1 MKRRYVI
8 LLIAIAIL
16 GAAVLLF
23 SASLFFTNLNSAA
36 PVASVQDVTED
47 SSLRNE
53 TLVQSSN
60 ETSAQL
66 SNGTSA
72 SETEAADNIENA
84 AAEQIQPEQSEKEVP
99 ELRFM
104 AVGDIMLGRGV
115 GARLNKAGGFDKAF
129 EDVAPLLNEG
139 DIVFANLESP
149 LTAST
154 HSLDPKGKIV
164 LKAKPEAVSA
174 LTQAGF
180 NMVSLANNHMM
191 DYYEKGLYDT
201 MSTLDENGILH
212 TGGGS
217 NIDEARKPV
226 IMEVNGIKVGLLAYT
241 DMAELT
247 FAGNPYLSYAAKDD
261 KSGLAP
267 RKYEIVLEDVK
278 KLREQVDLVAVSLHW
293 GIEDSFKITADQVE
307 FAHNLIDNG
316 ADIILGHH
324 PHQFQGMEI
333 YKGKP
338 IMYSM
343 GNFIF
348 DQNDPENQEGFIID
362 MKYRGTE
369 LVQFSAI
376 PVRTIEKTYVRIQTG
391 ENASELIKRQVG
403 LCSDLGTT
411 FNILNDVI
419 TYENNNDLKEAISA
433 Q

>member
-1 MKRRYVI
+1 MKRRNVI
-8 LLIAIAIL
+8 LLSVVAVLAAAIL
-16 GAAVLLF
+16 LLA
-23 SASLFFTNLNSAA
+23 ASLFITNLSAA
-36 PVASVQDVTED
+36 APAASEQAVMDD
-47 SSLRNE
+47 SSLSNE
-53 TLVQSSN
+53 TSEQSSN
-60 ETSAQL
+60 EISDT
-66 SNGTSA
+66 
-72 SETEAADNIENA
+72 ETEATDTEVENEA
-84 AAEQIQPEQSEKEVP
+84 STQIQPEQTKEDVP

-115 GARLNKAGGFDKAF
+115 GARLKKAGGFDKAF

-149 LTAST
+149 LTDST
-154 HSLDPKGKIV
+154 HSLDPNGKIV

-174 LTQAGF
+174 LTMAGF
-180 NMVSLANNHMM
+180 NVVSLANNHMM

-201 MSTLDENGILH
+201 MSILDENGILH

-226 IMEVNGIKVGLLAYT
+226 IMEVNGIKVGFLAYT
-241 DMAELT
+241 DMAEMV
-247 FAGNPYLSYAAKDD
+247 FAGKPYLSFAAKEN

-267 RKYEIVLEDVK
+267 RKNDIVLEDVK

-293 GIEDSFKITADQVE
+293 GIEDTFKISKDQIE
-307 FAHNLIDNG
+307 FAHELIDNG

-333 YKGKP
+333 YKDKP
-338 IMYSM
+338 IIYSM

-362 MKYRGTE
+362 MKYKGKE

-376 PVRTIEKTYVRIQTG
+376 PVRTIEKTYVRIQKG
-391 ENASELIKRQVG
+391 EDASELIKRQMK

-411 FNILNDVI
+411 FNVVNDMI
-419 TYENNNDLKEAISA
+419 NYENNNDLKEVISSN
-433 Q
+433 

>member
-1 MKRRYVI
+1 MKRKYII
-8 LLIAIAIL
+8 LLSVIAIL
-16 GAAVLLF
+16 AAAVLF
-23 SASLFFTNLNSAA
+23 FAASLFFTNLNAA
-36 PVASVQDVTED
+36 ASVSSVQDTAED
-47 SSLRNE
+47 SRISNE
-53 TLVQSSN
+53 VSTQSSN
-60 ETSAQL
+60 ETSNESSGAE
-66 SNGTSA
+66 A
-72 SETEAADNIENA
+72 EAANKEIEA
-84 AAEQIQPEQSEKEVP
+84 ASSGQVEAEQSKEEIP

-115 GARLNKAGGFDKAF
+115 GARLNKAGGFNKAF
-129 EDVAPLLNEG
+129 EDVAPLLNKG
-139 DIVFANLESP
+139 DVVFANLESP

-174 LTQAGF
+174 ITMAGF
-180 NMVSLANNHMM
+180 NLISLANNHMM

-201 MSTLDENGILH
+201 MSILDENGILH
-212 TGGGS
+212 AGGGS
-217 NIDEARKPV
+217 NINEARRPA

-247 FAGNPYLSYAAKDD
+247 FAGKPYLSYAAKDE

-267 RKYEIVLEDVK
+267 RKYELALEDVK

-362 MKYRGTE
+362 MKYRGRE
-369 LVQFSAI
+369 LVEFSAI
-376 PVRTIEKTYVRIQTG
+376 PVRVIEKTYVRIQTG
-391 ENASELIKRQVG
+391 ENASELIKRQVE
-403 LCSDLGTT
+403 LCSELGTT
-411 FNILNDVI
+411 FDVANDAI
-419 TYENNNDLKEAISA
+419 TYVNGDNMKTASSN
-433 Q
+433 